1 MNAIKKMTSKIALSG
16 VYFSM
21 EEVEEI
27 PAYLVLGRY
36 YYATAKKSGG
46 APSF

>member
-1 MNAIKKMTSKIALSG
+1 MNAIEKTIQKILLPG
-16 VYFSM
+16 VYISM

-27 PAYLVLGRY
+27 PAYLVQGRY

-46 APSF
+46 ALSF